1 MGSVVLFITAMQYCS
16 VDETPK
22 GAQKQVAA
30 EAEAEDLTFV
40 GDIPE
45 FAPEQHPMRGIV
57 VGVSKVLI
65 IY

>member
-1 MGSVVLFITAMQYCS
+1 MQCCS

-22 GAQKQVAA
+22 SAQKQVA
-30 EAEAEDLTFV
+30 AEAEDLTFV

-57 VGVSKVLI
+57 EVVLVR
-65 IY
+65 Y